1 MLSKFSLK
9 IAIAG
14 FCFAALNL
22 IVVLYIFRDIKYGV
36 FNKPAILFVCIL
48 GLALFYVWVDN
59 NQTVLIRS
67 MDEMVKSF
75 SRGNMSPGFVINK
88 DDELGHLNESL
99 HQMAC
104 ILENRMAKTMHEK
117 DQMETILASMVE
129 GVLAFDVSGRL
140 LMMNKTAEE
149 MIGVNFREVENRFF
163 LEIFRNYQLS
173 DLLQKCLSDG
183 SRQVIE
189 VKISNTDPEY
199 YRIYITPIV
208 SKDDVSKGVIVVLRN
223 VTEVRLLEQV
233 RSDFVANVSHE
244 LRTPLT
250 SIKGYVETLLDGEIE
265 NIENAQRFLSVIN
278 NETDRLNRLIN
289 DLLYLSMVETGRV
302 ELAKKWIDAREF
314 IDRVTELLQP
324 VAAQKSITIESE
336 ISADARQIYGSPDML
351 EQVMINVVEN
361 AVKYSYEGG
370 TVRIVVEPC
379 EQGRCIKVID
389 RGIGIPSEYLARIF
403 ERFYRVDKGRTRKA
417 GGTGLGLSIVKHIIE
432 RHRGHVHVESEEDKG
447 TTFTIILPVN

>member
-14 FCFAALNL
+14 FCFAALTL
-22 IVVLYIFRDIKYGV
+22 IVVLYIFRDIKYGI
-36 FNKPAILFVCIL
+36 FNTPAILFVCLL
-48 GLALFYVWVDN
+48 GLALFYIWVDN
-59 NQTVLIRS
+59 NQTVLIRA

-75 SRGNMSPGFVINK
+75 ARGNMHPRFVINK

-129 GVLAFDVSGRL
+129 GVLAFDITGRL

-163 LEIFRNYQLS
+163 LEVIRNYQLS

-183 SRQVIE
+183 LRQVIE
-189 VKISNTDPEY
+189 VKITSADPEY

-208 SKDDVSKGVIVVLRN
+208 SKDVSKGVIVVLRN

-265 NIENAQRFLSVIN
+265 NIDNAQRFLTVIN
-278 NETDRLNRLIN
+278 KETDRLNRLIN
-289 DLLYLSMVETGRV
+289 DLLYLSMIETGRV
-302 ELAKKWIDAREF
+302 EIAKKWIDAQEL
-314 IDRVTELLQP
+314 IDRVSELLQP
-324 VAAQKSITIESE
+324 VAAQKNITIESE
-336 ISADARQIYGSPDML
+336 ISAEARVLYGSPDML

-370 TVRIVVEPC
+370 TVRILIETC

-389 RGIGIPSEYLARIF
+389 RGIGIPSENLARIF
-403 ERFYRVDKGRTRKA
+403 ERFYRVDKGRSRKA
-417 GGTGLGLSIVKHIIE
+417 GGTGLGLSIVKHIVE
-432 RHRGHVHVESEEDKG
+432 RHRGHVQVESEEDKG